1 MKSSLIASALVVAGL
16 CASAQAADVFLGF
29 DVKSAYIASGT
40 TVNDG
45 FVFCP
50 WADIGGLKVGDTA
63 LPLNFG
69 VWANYDLEDS
79 FGTFVNE
86 DGSKSKTLKKGK
98 AQEIDFNVDFNLA
111 QVLGLEDW
119 TLMLGYLEYDY
130 PRGGDPNHLG
140 VAKVGYDFFSVKAKY
155 RFDYATKGQ
164 CEIIPALSYS
174 FELAE
179 DLSLGLTADCVY
191 LIQSDAKDDVLDD
204 GFACADFTAS
214 LNFRAFYVSATYCAQ
229 IDDDV
234 LPDAT
239 AENPWG
245 YDVDWVFAV
254 GASYG
259 F

>member
-40 TVNDG
+40 TCNDG

-79 FGTFVNE
+79 FG
-86 DGSKSKTLKKGK
+86 DGTILKKGK

-164 CEIIPALSYS
+164 CEIIPEASYT
-174 FELAE
+174 FKLCE
-179 DLSLGLTADCVY
+179 DLSLGLTADLVY
-191 LIQSDAKDDVLDD
+191 LVQSDANDDVLDD
-204 GFACADFTAS
+204 GLCCADFTAS
-214 LNFRAFYVSATYCAQ
+214 LNYCAFYVSATYCAQ
-229 IDDDV
+229 LDDDV

-239 AENPWG
+239 DDNPFG

>member
-40 TVNDG
+40 TCNDG

-63 LPLNFG
+63 LPIAFG

-86 DGSKSKTLKKGK
+86 DGSKSKTLKKGT
-98 AQEIDFNVDFNLA
+98 AQEIDFNVDLDLA
-111 QVLGLEDW
+111 QVFGLEDW
-119 TLMLGYLEYDY
+119 SLKLGYLEYDY
-130 PRGGDPNHLG
+130 PRGGDPNQL
-140 VAKVGYDFFSVKAKY
+140 VRASVGYDLFSVTAKY
-155 RFDYATKGQ
+155 RLDEATKNK
-164 CEIIPALSYS
+164 CEIIPELSYS
-174 FELAE
+174 FELCE

-191 LIQSDAKDDVLDD
+191 IVQADGDPLDD

-214 LNFRAFYVSATYCAQ
+214 LNYCAFYVSATYCAQ